1 MKSGWY
7 INTGIFIKKYTNTKW
22 CWVTILIIVCFIY
35 WLGITFIFLV
45 GLYIGIGSG
54 FPQLRAYLEMTD
66 RAGARELL
74 QEVLSEGDAA
84 QQQRAQALLDSLS

>member
-1 MKSGWY
+1 VPQPLQADVPASPPATETVWQEVE
-7 INTGIFIKKYTNTKW
+7 IKLDLAK
-22 CWVTILIIVCFIY
+22 
-35 WLGITFIFLV
+35 
-45 GLYIGIGSG
+45 
-54 FPQLRAYLEMTD
+54 AYLEMTD